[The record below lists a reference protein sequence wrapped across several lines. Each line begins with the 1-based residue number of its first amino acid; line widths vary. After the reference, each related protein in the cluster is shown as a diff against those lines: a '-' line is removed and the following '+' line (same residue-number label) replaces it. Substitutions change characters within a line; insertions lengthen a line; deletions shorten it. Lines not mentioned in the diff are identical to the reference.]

1 MVAQVLIEIRLEK
14 FRKSL
19 ALKYIERSVNHSKS
33 LAVNKAAFYHVR
45 LNLLTS
51 WPIKS
56 QVTGPVSLDE
66 LHSTNYSLTCI
77 VTLVTE
83 TQQQSI

>member
-33 LAVNKAAFYHVR
+33 LAVNKAAYYHVR

-56 QVTGPVSLDE
+56 QVTGPDFFGRTT
-66 LHSTNYSLTCI
+66 LHQL
-77 VTLVTE
+77 
-83 TQQQSI
+83 